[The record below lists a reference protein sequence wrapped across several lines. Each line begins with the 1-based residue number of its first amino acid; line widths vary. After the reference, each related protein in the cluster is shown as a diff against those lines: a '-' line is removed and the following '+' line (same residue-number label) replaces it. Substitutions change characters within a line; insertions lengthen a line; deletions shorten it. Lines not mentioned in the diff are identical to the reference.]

1 MESYR
6 TCPFVPGSFHSA
18 ACLQGSCVCC
28 GMCQNSLPFENW
40 IIVHCAYRPH
50 FVYHSSVKGH
60 LGYFH
65 LWAVGNAVINM
76 GAQTSVQVPVLV
88 LLSIFLEVDL
98 LGHMVILL
106 LSEPTPSCFPWQ
118 LHHFSFPPAVHNGS
132 NSSTLSPKIVFFSCI
147 IFYKPF

>member
-18 ACLQGSCVCC
+18 RLQGSYVCC

-50 FVYHSSVKGH
+50 FVYPFICQRTLGLLPPVGCWERCYKHGCTDICPGPCLSSFEYIPGSG
-60 LGYFH
+60 LAGSYGYSVII
-65 LWAVGNAVINM
+65 WA
-76 GAQTSVQVPVLV
+76 
-88 LLSIFLEVDL
+88 
-98 LGHMVILL
+98 
-106 LSEPTPSCFPWQ
+106 TPSCFPWQ
-118 LHHFSFPPAVHNGS
+118 LYHFSFPPAVHNGS
-132 NSSTLSPKIVFFSCI
+132 NSSTLSPKIVFFSHI